1 VEALLQI
8 HLCFFHI
15 VYIATCLSAIS
26 SHKGGS
32 RGGRSPP
39 LKLNESNFFHHN
51 LVQFGKQYS
60 RYKAILSSMVLSQN
74 CCEVYLGSLTAAN
87 PLWDLV
93 TKYYWNR
100 LLKLTGWIR
109 PWQSPSRCTTCQDVC
124 VQHSH
129 AAKRLLAT
137 VVTWTEPLKICCR
150 VIVTQ

>member
-1 VEALLQI
+1 M
-8 HLCFFHI
+8 FFSHS
-15 VYIATCLSAIS
+15 VYSYVPFCYQQSQ
-26 SHKGGS
+26 GGIQG
-32 RGGRSPP
+32 GGRSPP

-100 LLKLTGWIR
+100 LLKLAGWIR